1 MNDEQKLTLINK
13 YRSGQLLEHEA
24 PAFFAWY
31 RQVDTEELHRLL
43 QLGELPPAYEE
54 ASQQFLQQ
62 LSERLKDEPKVR
74 RMQPRT
80 WWAAAAAVLLLA
92 GSVYLLRPT
101 PKQDVVVTAPAVD
114 VAPGKNGAVLTLAGG
129 EQIVLDSLGN
139 GVVASQ
145 NGTSISINNGA
156 LAYDAVN
163 ASGSTLNTIS
173 TPPARQFRL
182 TLPDGSKVWLN
193 ASSAITYP
201 TAFAGKNRTV
211 EVDGEAYFEV
221 AKDAAKPFR
230 VKMKDAEVE
239 VLGTHFNINAYKNE
253 PGIKATL
260 LEGRIRAG
268 KGTDNVL
275 LQPGQQAEITNGV
288 TVNGTVNVTQVV
300 AWKEGTFNFDQLGVE
315 EVMRQLAR
323 WYDVEVV
330 YEKGIPD
337 NKFYGEI
344 GRNLNLSQVLEGL
357 KASGLH
363 FRLENEKR
371 LVVLP

>member
-31 RQVDTEELHRLL
+31 RQVDIEELHRLL

-54 ASQQFLQQ
+54 ASQQFLQR

-74 RMQPRT
+74 RMQPRI

-92 GSVYLLRPT
+92 GSVYLLRST
-101 PKQDVVVTAPAVD
+101 HKQDVVVTAPAVD

-156 LAYDAVN
+156 LAYDAAN

-193 ASSAITYP
+193 ASSAIKYP

-239 VLGTHFNINAYKNE
+239 VLGTHFNINAYKDE